1 MSSQSKFYIKKNID
15 PKEGISSITAVNIS
29 DKHLIIGDEQGY
41 IATFEFGEISG
52 LTLCSKLIP
61 GSKTRID
68 KIVTHPTKKIA
79 FVLVGGEVYYIKLP
93 EMKVVQS
100 LFKSKDAINIFL
112 NREDLASDNMLL
124 VLNKK
129 KKLKLYELNITPEK
143 VMPIEKKLF
152 KDISLEDVPK
162 CAIWT
167 ARNYFVYSLSSEDGK
182 KGSSNWINLDKE
194 EHKFDDFQGVVEII
208 NLGEKVAISNES
220 YTLFMRDGV
229 SYQISMLLHETNDF
243 KGFGQFKNHLV
254 ALYSKNIGIF
264 KEGEQKYEHVET
276 IPLDEGDI
284 GRFIVASKYKLAV
297 ITVSG
302 KKIHVVEFR
311 ERPYEDQ
318 IKILIDEKQYD
329 KGLEKLIE
337 NVESDDPKLQ
347 KKIEETYLDCA
358 WACLEG
364 DKKDYENSFKYLSL
378 TNFNPF
384 EFIYMFSEA
393 LYVNIIHTDKITE
406 IKDRKKEN
414 QIIGLAS
421 GEEEQN
427 NAYKFLI
434 KILKLKRDYILEKIV
449 KPDKSAEIETK
460 KITFSSSKRS
470 KINLSDSK
478 IEITIRDTFYAINST
493 LIKSMIKIK
502 ADPKEI
508 ESVLDNETINNSKF
522 DDFDKDEFF
531 KEEKNKNLDEA
542 KFTLSYILE
551 KKGNNFQ
558 KALEQ
563 WESFGRSNNK
573 KYSLIAKDRTK
584 KIFYKFKE
592 TKNTERYEKEK
603 LFRKYIQWLLE
614 KYQNEA
620 FEVIIKTE
628 LVSNKIFLEDII
640 PEFNKNRTDGKIEDL
655 KEKFLEYCNNNQK
668 TENYQTQLLQLYA
681 DKLFKLAG
689 HEKKPEKLEGEIGRY
704 YNLFM
709 EIIQSEDSVYNKKTI
724 LDYINNSWLF
734 KPRIYL
740 YSQLKEYDL
749 AMKDLFIQAK
759 EEKSFKDIEEF
770 CQANESTHHEI
781 FQDLYKYLSKEVREY
796 QERIDENLQKLDD
809 IEKKLK
815 NENYMDKDENKSNLE
830 EQIKSLKE
838 NIQKDEESKEP
849 FEKEML
855 NILKNHGK
863 IDELDPIKAL
873 EFANDHWNVCADNEF
888 FDYLMD
894 VVKEYTVSGNEYK
907 ITKNLSEIGLIYKE
921 KESYEFKKKNV
932 TIDSDKACDLCK
944 KKIGSTIFV
953 VYPNLKVYHSK
964 CASSPNIDPLTGVDF
979 SKKKY
984 IE

>member
-1 MSSQSKFYIKKNID
+1 MSSQSKFYTKKNID
-15 PKEGISSITAVNIS
+15 PKESISSITAVNIS
-29 DKHLIIGDEQGY
+29 DKHLITGDEQGNLIVY
-41 IATFEFGEISG
+41 EFGEKG
-52 LTLCSKLIP
+52 LIVCKKSTP

-68 KIVTHPTKKIA
+68 KIVTHHSRKIA
-79 FVLVGGEVYYIKLP
+79 FVLVGGEVYYVKLP
-93 EMKVVQS
+93 LMQVVQS
-100 LFKSKDAINIFL
+100 LFKTKDTINIFL
-112 NREDLASDNMLL
+112 NRDDIGSENMIL

-129 KKLKLYELNITPEK
+129 KKLKLYELNITSDK
-143 VMPIEKKLF
+143 VICIEKKLF
-152 KDISLEDVPK
+152 KEITLEDFPK

-167 ARNYFVYSLSSEDGK
+167 ARNYFVYSINLEDGK
-182 KGSSNWINLDKE
+182 NCSSNWINLDKDILKSD
-194 EHKFDDFQGVVEII
+194 KFPGSVEISD
-208 NLGEKVAISNES
+208 LGEKVAVTNGN
-220 YTLFMRDGV
+220 YTFFMRDG
-229 SYQISMLLHETNDF
+229 SSFQINPLTHLESDF
-243 KGFGQFKNHLV
+243 RAFCEFKNHLV
-254 ALYSKNIGIF
+254 VLYGKSIGIF
-264 KEGEQKYEHVET
+264 KEGQQKYNIVET

-284 GRFIVASKYKLAV
+284 GKFIVASKYKLAV
-297 ITVSG
+297 VTESG
-302 KKIHVVEFR
+302 KKIHVIEFQ

-337 NVESDDPKLQ
+337 NIDPDDPNRQQ
-347 KKIEETYLDCA
+347 KVEDVFLDCA
-358 WACLEG
+358 WGCLEG
-364 DKKDYENSFKYLSL
+364 DKKDFDSSIKYISL

-384 EFIYMFSEA
+384 EFMYMFFES
-393 LYVNIIHTDKITE
+393 LYVDIIHTDKATE

-414 QIIGLAS
+414 QFFGLSA

-427 NAYKFLI
+427 DAYKYLI
-434 KILKLKRDYILEKIV
+434 QILKLKRDYILEKIV

-620 FEVIIKTE
+620 FEVVIQTE

-759 EEKSFKDIEEF
+759 DEKSFKDIEEF

-815 NENYMDKDENKSNLE
+815 NENYMDKDENKNNLE
-830 EQIKSLKE
+830 EEIKSLKE